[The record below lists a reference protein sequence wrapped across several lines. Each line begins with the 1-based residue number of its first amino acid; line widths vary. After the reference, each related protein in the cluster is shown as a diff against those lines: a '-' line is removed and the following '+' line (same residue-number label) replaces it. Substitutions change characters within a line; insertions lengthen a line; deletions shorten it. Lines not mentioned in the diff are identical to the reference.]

1 MTTKQLTTAL
11 ISSLQKAVATDE
23 PKDSD
28 TTKKSNANAEN
39 SFGGREGVKRAKTE

>member
-11 ISSLQKAVATDE
+11 ISSLQKAVTTDE

-28 TTKKSNANAEN
+28 TTKKSNANAGN